1 MLVWMWLSHGCIVQP
16 GLAFNASLVLLG
28 ILAIK
33 RIPDFAAD
41 LSASSDTALRH
52 LLDTA
57 LEILD
62 GLDGGNET
70 ITRCRAALAQL
81 VSELDH
87 NGTYIHYLK

>member
-1 MLVWMWLSHGCIVQP
+1 MNVAKLRELSNLV
-16 GLAFNASLVLLG
+16 LAFNASLVLLG

-41 LSASSDTALRH
+41 LPALSDTALRN

-57 LEILD
+57 LEILN

-70 ITRCRAALAQL
+70 IARCRAALAQIL
-81 VSELDH
+81 SELDH
-87 NGTYIHYLK
+87 NGE

>member
-1 MLVWMWLSHGCIVQP
+1 MDALSNLV
-16 GLAFNASLVLLG
+16 LAFNASLVLLG
-28 ILAIK
+28 ILATK
-33 RIPDFAAD
+33 RIPEYAAD
-41 LSASSDTALRH
+41 LAAFSDAALRD

-81 VSELDH
+81 LVELDH
-87 NGTYIHYLK
+87 NGEFLHN